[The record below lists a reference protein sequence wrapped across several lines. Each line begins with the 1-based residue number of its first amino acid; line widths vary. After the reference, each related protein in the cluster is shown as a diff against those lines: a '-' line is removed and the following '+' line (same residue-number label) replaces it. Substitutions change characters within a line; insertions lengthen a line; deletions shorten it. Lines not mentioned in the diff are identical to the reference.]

1 VQIICLSIFYYTLY
15 LFETTTLLSSL
26 PNGLLMPFTD
36 AIRSTKDGSVIDFEV
51 SPGSKSVEVPSG
63 YNQWRK
69 RIEVRLKA
77 QPEKGKAN
85 DELIRALAD
94 IFKIPS
100 TSVGASGATNSRK
113 TVLIRGISAEA
124 VAKGLG
130 RTTEWMTANVSRG
143 SSRPS
148 TN

>member
-1 VQIICLSIFYYTLY
+1 
-15 LFETTTLLSSL
+15 
-26 PNGLLMPFTD
+26 MPFTD
-36 AIRSTKDGSVIDFEV
+36 AIRSTKEGSVIDFEV

-100 TSVGASGATNSRK
+100 TSVEIASGATNSRK

-124 VAKGLG
+124 VAKVMGG
-130 RTTEWMTANVSRG
+130 RLNG
-143 SSRPS
+143 
-148 TN
+148 